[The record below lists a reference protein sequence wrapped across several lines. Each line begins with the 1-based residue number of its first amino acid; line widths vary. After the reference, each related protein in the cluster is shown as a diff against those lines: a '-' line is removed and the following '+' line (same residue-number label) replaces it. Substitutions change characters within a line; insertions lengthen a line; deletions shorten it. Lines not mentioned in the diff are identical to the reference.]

1 MNSKKAIVRPG
12 APALDEGLD
21 LIEAL
26 AAELLSSP
34 NTRGMGG
41 QTAARP
47 WRWGYGCLHDVRPRS
62 GGSRNQQPSVVF
74 DLTGGEQHCSAVG
87 CAIPQTL
94 LAAHGSMTVR

>member
-12 APALDEGLD
+12 APALDKGLD

-74 DLTGGEQHCSAVG
+74 DLTG
-87 CAIPQTL
+87 
-94 LAAHGSMTVR
+94 